1 LGEAGSKP
9 IETNWRNSMAKKKAA
24 VKKGSRKAADKESLA
39 GIRSSQSS
47 RFALNTQPYVLI
59 GELEKFNRKGATLI
73 KFKATVYGEAVITN
87 FSFDLQL
94 NQDFPYK
101 FVIHPSDD
109 HKEAIVNCWF
119 YKRSGPTGTDSLVG
133 DPEDEFVIVVVNS
146 GKLKRVKQ

>member
-1 LGEAGSKP
+1 
-9 IETNWRNSMAKKKAA
+9 MAKKKAA

-39 GIRSSQSS
+39 GTRSSQSS
-47 RFALNTQPYVLI
+47 RLALNTQPYVVI
-59 GELEKFNRKGATLI
+59 GELEKFKRKRATLI

-119 YKRSGPTGTDSLVG
+119 YSRSVSRSVSEGAAIFPDNLDDLEDDLV
-133 DPEDEFVIVVVNS
+133 VVVVNS
-146 GKLKRVKQ
+146 RKFKNFQA

>member
-1 LGEAGSKP
+1 
-9 IETNWRNSMAKKKAA
+9 MAKKKAA
-24 VKKGSRKAADKESLA
+24 VKKGSRRAADKESLA
-39 GIRSSQSS
+39 GTRSSQSS
-47 RFALNTQPYVLI
+47 RIALNTQSYVVI

-101 FVIHPSDD
+101 FVMHPSDD

-119 YKRSGPTGTDSLVG
+119 YNVAPTGTDSLVG
-133 DPEDEFVIVVVNS
+133 GPEDECVIVVVNS
-146 GKLKRVKQ
+146 KKLK

>member
-1 LGEAGSKP
+1 
-9 IETNWRNSMAKKKAA
+9 MAKKKAA

-39 GIRSSQSS
+39 GTKSSQSS
-47 RFALNTQPYVLI
+47 RIALNTQPYVVI
-59 GELEKFNRKGATLI
+59 GELEKFNRKKATLI

-101 FVIHPSDD
+101 FVMHPSDD

-119 YKRSGPTGTDSLVG
+119 YKRLVPTGAASLPG
-133 DPEDEFVIVVVNS
+133 DLDDELTIVVVNAR
-146 GKLKRVKQ
+146 KIKKFQA